1 MVEAHEAAFRG
12 DKGHSGTTFLSFI
25 RYRQNLPWTSLIEAS
40 IWGMFRCVDVTEKM
54 LTLLFGET
62 NLNNR
67 LAFVSI

>member
-12 DKGHSGTTFLSFI
+12 DKGHSGTTFFHLFVI
-25 RYRQNLPWTSLIEAS
+25 VKICLGHE
-40 IWGMFRCVDVTEKM
+40 GMFRYVDVTEKM